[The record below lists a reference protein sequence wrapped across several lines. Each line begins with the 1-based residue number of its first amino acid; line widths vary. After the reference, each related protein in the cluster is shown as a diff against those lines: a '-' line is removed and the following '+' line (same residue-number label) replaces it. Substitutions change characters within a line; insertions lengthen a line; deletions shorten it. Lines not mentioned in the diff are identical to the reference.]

1 MAITLHY
8 ALPGQKPLKPTRSG
22 RRQLILNLSTSA
34 MVVLVADT
42 NGFWGIR
49 EWAILIN
56 VLRLIVANTN
66 IIRRCYLQHWQMLLI
81 NLIRQHFQ

>member
-1 MAITLHY
+1 
-8 ALPGQKPLKPTRSG
+8 
-22 RRQLILNLSTSA
+22 